1 MRIQKNFVMGTLEV
15 APDEGRLWL
24 KTQNCNLRVSKLSFK
39 NVEESFSMIDI
50 QGGQAVMVPE
60 AEEYDETMLNFV
72 GSICSCV
79 QAESVNREMKGQD
92 KQEFLD
98 HILKA
103 IQGCVSTFE
112 KGKGNVYPK

>member
-1 MRIQKNFVMGTLEV
+1 MRIQKNFVLGTLEV
-15 APDEGRLWL
+15 VPEEGRLWL
-24 KTQNCNLRVSKLSFK
+24 KTQSFNLKVSKLSFK

-72 GSICSCV
+72 GNIYSCIE
-79 QAESVNREMKGQD
+79 AEAENREMKGQD

-98 HILKA
+98 HILKVV
-103 IQGCVSTFE
+103 QGCVSTLE
-112 KGKGNVYPK
+112 KGKVNVYPK

>member
-1 MRIQKNFVMGTLEV
+1 MRIQKNFVLGTLEV
-15 APDEGRLWL
+15 VPEEGRLWL
-24 KTQNCNLRVSKLSFK
+24 KTQGCDLRASKLSFK

-72 GSICSCV
+72 GNIYSCI
-79 QAESVNREMKGQD
+79 QAELENKGMKGRD
-92 KQEFLD
+92 KQKFLD
-98 HILKA
+98 HILK
-103 IQGCVSTFE
+103 IVQECVSMSD